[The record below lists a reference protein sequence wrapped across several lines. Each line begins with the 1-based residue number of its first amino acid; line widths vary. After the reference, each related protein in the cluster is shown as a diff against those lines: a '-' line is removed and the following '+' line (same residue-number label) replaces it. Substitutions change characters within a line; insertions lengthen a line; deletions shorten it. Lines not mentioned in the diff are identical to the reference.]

1 MIKKFLSVLI
11 IFVIVLNT
19 NVKAD
24 GDDEGM
30 WLPLLVQKLNMEKMK
45 SMGLKLSAEDIYS
58 INKGSLKDAVIA
70 LDRGSC
76 TGELVS
82 PKVYF

>member
-30 WLPLLVQKLNMEKMK
+30 WLPLLVQKLNTVFQNQ
-45 SMGLKLSAEDIYS
+45 AI
-58 INKGSLKDAVIA
+58 
-70 LDRGSC
+70 C
-76 TGELVS
+76 
-82 PKVYF
+82 